1 MKLFTA
7 VILFLLLFVAVVGL
21 VALYYIRKGILRF
34 RQHLT
39 GDYDEETFK
48 RMSDKNYRGN
58 GEGPKFDKDYFKGSG
73 TRRKQESATY
83 QQKNK
88 QQPRQATT
96 TAEGTTSIDERSMG
110 NKRKIFEDNEG
121 EYVDFVE
128 EA

>member
-96 TAEGTTSIDERSMG
+96 TAEGTTIIDERSMG